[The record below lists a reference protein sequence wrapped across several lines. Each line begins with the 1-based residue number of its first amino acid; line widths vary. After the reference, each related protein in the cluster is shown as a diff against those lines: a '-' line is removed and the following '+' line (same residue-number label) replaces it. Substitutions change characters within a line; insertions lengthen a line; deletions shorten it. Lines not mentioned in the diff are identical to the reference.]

1 VNTQSFKNANNS
13 DRNVINILS
22 ITMGLELKSGTKASQ

>member
-1 VNTQSFKNANNS
+1 MKLEIYDSLLKYVII
-13 DRNVINILS
+13 INILS